1 MPHSVRLLPLDA
13 DGIERLLAVAV
24 AEATEENVMPP
35 VDEPP
40 GWSTTRQEAFR
51 QFYRLH
57 HQDMYEVLADD
68 RTVGMIRLTP
78 CATEGVAETGMW
90 IGASARGQGIG
101 AAALQAGLTQ
111 ATERGWK
118 SVVADTTPDNTAAI
132 RALVGAGGAIHYEND
147 KVLATFV
154 L

>member
-1 MPHSVRLLPLDA
+1 LDA
-13 DGIERLLAVAV
+13 DGIERLLVVAV

-40 GWSTTRQEAFR
+40 GWSPTRQDAFR

-68 RTVGMIRLTP
+68 RTVGMIRLSP

-90 IGASARGQGIG
+90 LGASARGQGIG
-101 AAALQAGLTQ
+101 ASALHAGLAE
-111 ATERGWK
+111 ATELGWK

-132 RALVGAGGAIHYEND
+132 RALVGAGGAIRYEGD

>member
-1 MPHSVRLLPLDA
+1 MPHTVRLIPLDA
-13 DGIERLLAVAV
+13 DGIERLLTLAV
-24 AEATEENVMPP
+24 AEATEDNVMPP

-40 GWSTTRQEAFR
+40 GWSQTRQDAFR

-57 HQDMYEVLADD
+57 HQVMYEIVSDN
-68 RTVGMIRLTP
+68 RTAGMIRLTP

-90 IGASARGQGIG
+90 LGTSFRAQGLG
-101 AAALQAGLTQ
+101 AAALHAALDR
-111 ATERGWK
+111 ATELGWK

-132 RALVGAGGAIHYEND
+132 RALVGEGGAISYEDD